1 MDTENKGGGCDGV
14 LEFGKND
21 NGNNNNNKNSVKHNS
36 TDKHKR
42 QQMSGK
48 FDALLSL
55 VPTPAKTDRATVV
68 GTAIK
73 YINELKGTV
82 EELKH
87 LVDRKRCNRGRMKK
101 HKTEGDSTLDV
112 ESIYTMSNGVVGDT
126 THDQQAYNGN
136 SSSTMRSSM
145 VQRKSKHTEIDVR
158 IIDDEVTIKLVQQ
171 KRINS
176 LLLVS
181 KVLDELQLDLH
192 HVAGGLIGDFY
203 SYLFNTKICEG
214 SSVYATAIANK
225 LIEVVDKQYAAI
237 PLFTLPIN
245 ITLADEYSL
254 IEIRE
259 KEIHILLIVADYE
272 VEKRRGIKNLDPWSP
287 GLKLK
292 QMSKGAFLDGMKEMP
307 TYNSSFDSLLTYF
320 LAAIK
325 TDRATVVGTAI
336 KYINELKGTV
346 EELKHL
352 VDRKRC
358 NRGRMKKHKT
368 EGDST
373 LDVESIYT
381 MSNGVVG
388 DTTHDQQAYNGN
400 SSSTMRSSMVQT
412 KSKHTE
418 IDVRIIDDEVTIKLV
433 QQKRINSL
441 LLVSK
446 VLDELQLDLHHVVWT
461 YCR

>member
-1 MDTENKGGGCDGV
+1 MDHQQVMYHDHHGTLLGIPTNVGVTQNVPFSRELLHNGFSLNGCNASIFGEMDTENKGGGCDGI
-14 LEFGKND
+14 LEFGKNG
-21 NGNNNNNKNSVKHNS
+21 NGNNNNNKNKNSVKHNS

-48 FDALLSL
+48 FEALLSL

-237 PLFTLPIN
+237 P
-245 ITLADEYSL
+245 
-254 IEIRE
+254 
-259 KEIHILLIVADYE
+259 V
-272 VEKRRGIKNLDPWSP
+272 
-287 GLKLK
+287 
-292 QMSKGAFLDGMKEMP
+292 
-307 TYNSSFDSLLTYF
+307 
-320 LAAIK
+320 
-325 TDRATVVGTAI
+325 
-336 KYINELKGTV
+336 
-346 EELKHL
+346 
-352 VDRKRC
+352 
-358 NRGRMKKHKT
+358 
-368 EGDST
+368 
-373 LDVESIYT
+373 
-381 MSNGVVG
+381 
-388 DTTHDQQAYNGN
+388 
-400 SSSTMRSSMVQT
+400 SSS
-412 KSKHTE
+412 
-418 IDVRIIDDEVTIKLV
+418 
-433 QQKRINSL
+433 
-441 LLVSK
+441 
-446 VLDELQLDLHHVVWT
+446 
-461 YCR
+461 Y